1 MPKYSERRLACE
13 LSKILPTPSD
23 RMGIIWSLLA
33 VQGAIVLEYG
43 PAGTTHYSMGLYG
56 GLGLRFQ
63 NRMFT
68 THMSEDDVVMGDV
81 TRLEDAIVELDKS
94 YAPKVI
100 FVVASSVTAVIGT
113 DIKGVCRYMQNEV
126 KAKLVAFE
134 QGGFRGDYSIGLA
147 ETYKLLVRNLPKKDV
162 AQEAGVYNII
172 GASAW
177 RYRMASDIWEVKS
190 LLDEAL
196 GLSCNACLCCDT
208 SVEELEDMG
217 LAQVNIVLGNEGLAA
232 AKYLQ
237 EKFGTPYV
245 YAVPYGYNGTLSF
258 LAQVGEAVG
267 REPDSMVLL
276 RLQTKEKSLSRLS
289 LFAMMG
295 NNKPRMAVVKGDY
308 DMVQGVSA
316 FLEQGGIT
324 VLHKMCAH
332 SLKAI
337 AEPAADVETY
347 AEESD
352 WLQVIRGLHDTL
364 ILADD
369 VALLQADADNMKVL
383 ISAPFMNSA
392 VATHMPF
399 MGEKGADFLLEQ
411 MQAYCRR

>member
-1 MPKYSERRLACE
+1 MSLVRF
-13 LSKILPTPSD
+13 LPTPSD

-63 NRMFT
+63 NRLFT

-81 TRLEDAIVELDKS
+81 TRLEEALVELDKN

-134 QGGFRGDYSIGLA
+134 QGGFRGDYSVGLA
-147 ETYKLLVRNLPKKDV
+147 ETYKLLVRNLPQKGV
-162 AQEAGVYNII
+162 AQEKGVYNII

-177 RYRMASDIWEVKS
+177 RYRMASDIWEVKC
-190 LLDEAL
+190 LLSEAL

-208 SVEELEDMG
+208 SVEELQALG
-217 LAQVNIVLGNEGLAA
+217 KAQVNIVLGNEGLAA
-232 AKYLQ
+232 AQYLE

-245 YAVPYGYNGTLSF
+245 YAAPYGYSGTVRF
-258 LAQVGEAVG
+258 LESVGEAIG
-267 REPDSMVLL
+267 ELPQPLVLMRL
-276 RLQTKEKSLSRLS
+276 RMKEKGMSMLSM
-289 LFAMMG
+289 FAMMG
-295 NNKPRMAVVKGDY
+295 GGKTKQAVVKGDY
-308 DMVQGVSA
+308 DLVQGVSA
-316 FLEQGGIT
+316 FLEQAGIS
-324 VLHKMCAH
+324 VVHKMCAH

-337 AEPAADVETY
+337 AEPAADVESY
-347 AEESD
+347 AEEGE
-352 WLQVIRGLHDTL
+352 WLQQIRELRDTL
-364 ILADD
+364 IFADD
-369 VALLQADADNMKVL
+369 VALTQADASNMKVL
-383 ISAPFMNSA
+383 ISAPFMNGV
-392 VATHMPF
+392 VATHLPF

-411 MQAYCRR
+411 IQGYYQK

>member
-1 MPKYSERRLACE
+1 MSLVRF
-13 LSKILPTPSD
+13 LPTPSD

-196 GLSCNACLCCDT
+196 GLSCNACLCYDT

-289 LFAMMG
+289 LFTMMG
-295 NNKPRMAVVKGDY
+295 NNKPKKAVVKGDY
-308 DMVQGVSA
+308 DLVQGVSA

-337 AEPAADVETY
+337 AEPAAAVEAY

-369 VALLQADADNMKVL
+369 VALLQAEADNTKVL

-392 VATHMPF
+392 VANHLPF

>member
-1 MPKYSERRLACE
+1 MSLVRF
-13 LSKILPTPSD
+13 LPTPSD

-196 GLSCNACLCCDT
+196 GLSCNACLCYDT
-208 SVEELEDMG
+208 SVEELENMG

-267 REPDSMVLL
+267 REPDSMVLQRL
-276 RLQTKEKSLSRLS
+276 RMKEKSLSRLS

-295 NNKPRMAVVKGDY
+295 NNKPRKAVVKGDY

-337 AEPAADVETY
+337 VEPAADVEAY

-352 WLQVIRGLHDTL
+352 WLQVIRGLQDTL

>member
-1 MPKYSERRLACE
+1 MSLVRF
-13 LSKILPTPSD
+13 LPTPSD

-63 NRMFT
+63 NRLFT

-81 TRLEDAIVELDKS
+81 TRLEEALVELDKN

-134 QGGFRGDYSIGLA
+134 QGGFRGDYSVGLA
-147 ETYKLLVRNLPKKDV
+147 ETYKLLVRNLPQKGV
-162 AQEAGVYNII
+162 AQEKGVYNII

-177 RYRMASDIWEVKS
+177 RYRMASDIWEVKC
-190 LLDEAL
+190 LLSEAL

-208 SVEELEDMG
+208 SVEELQAMG
-217 LAQVNIVLGNEGLAA
+217 KAQVNIVLGNEGLAA
-232 AKYLQ
+232 AQYLE

-245 YAVPYGYNGTLSF
+245 YAAPYGYSGTVRF
-258 LAQVGEAVG
+258 LESVGEAIG
-267 REPDSMVLL
+267 EMPQPLVLMRL
-276 RLQTKEKSLSRLS
+276 RMKEKGMSMLSM
-289 LFAMMG
+289 FAMMG
-295 NNKPRMAVVKGDY
+295 GGKRKQAVVKGDY
-308 DMVQGVSA
+308 DLVQGVSA
-316 FLEQGGIT
+316 FLEQAGIR
-324 VLHKMCAH
+324 VVHKMCAH

-337 AEPAADVETY
+337 AEPASDVESY
-347 AEESD
+347 AEEGE
-352 WLQVIRGLHDTL
+352 WLQQIRDLRATL
-364 ILADD
+364 IFADD
-369 VALLQADADNMKVL
+369 VALAQADASNMKVL
-383 ISAPFMNSA
+383 ISAPFMNGV
-392 VATHMPF
+392 VATHLPF

-411 MQAYCRR
+411 IQGYYQK

>member
-1 MPKYSERRLACE
+1 MSLVRF
-13 LSKILPTPSD
+13 LPTPSD

-267 REPDSMVLL
+267 RKPDSMVLL
-276 RLQTKEKSLSRLS
+276 RLQTKEKSLSRIS
-289 LFAMMG
+289 LFTMMG
-295 NNKPRMAVVKGDY
+295 NNKPKKAVVKGDY
-308 DMVQGVSA
+308 DLVQGVSA

-337 AEPAADVETY
+337 AEPAADVEAY

-352 WLQVIRGLHDTL
+352 WLQVIRGLQDTL

>member
-1 MPKYSERRLACE
+1 MSLVRF
-13 LSKILPTPSD
+13 LPTPSD

-245 YAVPYGYNGTLSF
+245 YAVPYGYSAVLSF
-258 LAQVGEAVG
+258 LEQVGEAVG
-267 REPDSMVLL
+267 KEPDAMVLM
-276 RLQTKEKSLSRLS
+276 RIRMKEKSLSRLS

-295 NNKPRMAVVKGDY
+295 NNKPRKAVVKGDY

-337 AEPAADVETY
+337 AEPAADVEAY

-352 WLQVIRGLHDTL
+352 WLQVIRGLRDTL
-364 ILADD
+364 VLADD
-369 VALLQADADNMKVL
+369 VALLQAKADNTKVL

-392 VATHMPF
+392 VATHLPF

>member
-1 MPKYSERRLACE
+1 MSLVRF
-13 LSKILPTPSD
+13 LPTPSD

-172 GASAW
+172 GTSAW

-196 GLSCNACLCCDT
+196 GLSCNACLCYDT
-208 SVEELEDMG
+208 SVEELENMS

-267 REPDSMVLL
+267 REPDSMVLQRL
-276 RLQTKEKSLSRLS
+276 RMKEKSLSRLS

-332 SLKAI
+332 SLKEI
-337 AEPAADVETY
+337 VEPAADVEAY

>member
-1 MPKYSERRLACE
+1 MSLVRF
-13 LSKILPTPSD
+13 LPTPSD

-196 GLSCNACLCCDT
+196 GLSCNACLCYDT

-289 LFAMMG
+289 LFTMMG
-295 NNKPRMAVVKGDY
+295 NNKPKKAVVKGDY
-308 DMVQGVSA
+308 DLVQGVSA

-337 AEPAADVETY
+337 AEPAADVEAY

-352 WLQVIRGLHDTL
+352 WLQVIRGLQDTL

-369 VALLQADADNMKVL
+369 VALLQADADNTKVL

-392 VATHMPF
+392 VATHLPF

>member
-1 MPKYSERRLACE
+1 MSLVRF
-13 LSKILPTPSD
+13 LPTPSD

-63 NRMFT
+63 NRLFT

-81 TRLEDAIVELDKS
+81 TRLEEALVELDKN

-134 QGGFRGDYSIGLA
+134 QGGFRGDYSVGLA
-147 ETYKLLVRNLPKKDV
+147 ETYKLLVRNLPQKGV
-162 AQEAGVYNII
+162 AQEKGVYNII

-190 LLDEAL
+190 LLSEAL

-208 SVEELEDMG
+208 SVEELQAMG
-217 LAQVNIVLGNEGLAA
+217 KAQVNIVLGNEGLAA
-232 AKYLQ
+232 AQYLE

-245 YAVPYGYNGTLSF
+245 YAAPYGYSGTVRF
-258 LAQVGEAVG
+258 LESVGEAIG
-267 REPDSMVLL
+267 EMPQPLVLMRL
-276 RLQTKEKSLSRLS
+276 RMKEKGMSMLSM
-289 LFAMMG
+289 FAMMG
-295 NNKPRMAVVKGDY
+295 GGKTKQAVVKGDY
-308 DMVQGVSA
+308 DLVQGVSA
-316 FLEQGGIT
+316 FLEQAGIK
-324 VLHKMCAH
+324 VVHKMCAH

-337 AEPAADVETY
+337 AEPAADVESY
-347 AEESD
+347 AEEGE
-352 WLQVIRGLHDTL
+352 WLQVIRGLCATL
-364 ILADD
+364 IFADD
-369 VALLQADADNMKVL
+369 VALTQADASNMKVL
-383 ISAPFMNSA
+383 ISAPFMNGV
-392 VATHMPF
+392 VATHLPF

-411 MQAYCRR
+411 IQGYYQK

>member
-1 MPKYSERRLACE
+1 MSLVRF
-13 LSKILPTPSD
+13 LPTPSD

-43 PAGTTHYSMGLYG
+43 PAGTTHYSIGLYG

-134 QGGFRGDYSIGLA
+134 QGGFRGDYSIGLT

-196 GLSCNACLCCDT
+196 GLRCNACLCCDT

-276 RLQTKEKSLSRLS
+276 RLQTKEKSLSKLS
-289 LFAMMG
+289 LFTMMG
-295 NNKPRMAVVKGDY
+295 NNKPKKAVVKGDY
-308 DMVQGVSA
+308 DLVQGVSA

-337 AEPAADVETY
+337 AEPAADVEAY

-352 WLQVIRGLHDTL
+352 WLQVIRGLQDTL

-369 VALLQADADNMKVL
+369 VALLQAEADNTKVL

-392 VATHMPF
+392 VANHLPF
-399 MGEKGADFLLEQ
+399 MGEKGADFLLER

>member
-1 MPKYSERRLACE
+1 MSLVRF
-13 LSKILPTPSD
+13 LPTPSD

-289 LFAMMG
+289 LFTMMG
-295 NNKPRMAVVKGDY
+295 NNKPKKAVVKGDY
-308 DMVQGVSA
+308 DLVQGVSA

-337 AEPAADVETY
+337 AEPAADVEAY

-352 WLQVIRGLHDTL
+352 WLQVIRGLQDTL

>member
-1 MPKYSERRLACE
+1 MSLVRF
-13 LSKILPTPSD
+13 LPTPSD

-63 NRMFT
+63 NRLFT

-81 TRLEDAIVELDKS
+81 TRLEEALVELDKN

-134 QGGFRGDYSIGLA
+134 QGGFRGDYSVGLA
-147 ETYKLLVRNLPKKDV
+147 ETYKLLVRNLPQKGV
-162 AQEAGVYNII
+162 AQEKGLYNII

-190 LLDEAL
+190 LLSEAL

-208 SVEELEDMG
+208 SVEELQAMG
-217 LAQVNIVLGNEGLAA
+217 KAQVNIVLGNEGLAA
-232 AKYLQ
+232 AQYLE

-245 YAVPYGYNGTLSF
+245 YAAPNGDSGTVRF
-258 LAQVGEAVG
+258 LESVGEG
-267 REPDSMVLL
+267 MGELPQPLVLMRL
-276 RLQTKEKSLSRLS
+276 RMKEKGMSMLSM
-289 LFAMMG
+289 FAMMG
-295 NNKPRMAVVKGDY
+295 GGKTKQAVVKGDY
-308 DMVQGVSA
+308 DLVQGVSA
-316 FLEQGGIT
+316 CLEQAGIS
-324 VLHKMCAH
+324 VVHKMCAH

-337 AEPAADVETY
+337 AEPAADVEAY
-347 AEESD
+347 AEEGE
-352 WLQVIRGLHDTL
+352 WLQLIRELRDTL
-364 ILADD
+364 LFADD
-369 VALLQADADNMKVL
+369 VALTQADASNMKVL
-383 ISAPFMNSA
+383 ISAPFMNGV
-392 VATHMPF
+392 VATHLPF

-411 MQAYCRR
+411 IQGYYQK

>member
-1 MPKYSERRLACE
+1 MSLVRF
-13 LSKILPTPSD
+13 LPTPSD

-172 GASAW
+172 GASVW
-177 RYRMASDIWEVKS
+177 RYRMESDIWEIKS
-190 LLDEAL
+190 LLSGAL
-196 GLSCNACLCCDT
+196 ELRCNACLCCDT

-289 LFAMMG
+289 LFTMMG
-295 NNKPRMAVVKGDY
+295 NNKPKKAVVKGDY
-308 DMVQGVSA
+308 DLVQGVSA

-337 AEPAADVETY
+337 AEPAADVEAY

-369 VALLQADADNMKVL
+369 VTLLQAEADNTKVL

-392 VATHMPF
+392 VATHLPF

>member
-1 MPKYSERRLACE
+1 MSLVRF
-13 LSKILPTPSD
+13 LPTPSD

-43 PAGTTHYSMGLYG
+43 PAGTTHYSLGLYG

-81 TRLEDAIVELDKS
+81 TRLEDAIVELDKN

-100 FVVASSVTAVIGT
+100 FVVASSVAAVIGT

-126 KAKLVAFE
+126 KAKLIAFE

-147 ETYKLLVRNLPKKDV
+147 ETYKLLVRNLPRKGV
-162 AQEAGVYNII
+162 VQEKGVYNII

-177 RYRMASDIWEVKS
+177 RYRMESDIWEIKN
-190 LLDEAL
+190 LLSEAL
-196 GLSCNACLCCDT
+196 DLSCNACLCCDT

-217 LAQVNIVLGNEGLAA
+217 QAQVNIVLGNEGLAA
-232 AKYLQ
+232 AKYLE

-245 YAVPYGYNGTLSF
+245 YAVPYGYSSTMSF

-289 LFAMMG
+289 LFTMMG
-295 NNKPRMAVVKGDY
+295 NNKPRKAVVKGDY
-308 DMVQGVSA
+308 DLVQGVSA
-316 FLEQGGIT
+316 FLAQAGIT

-332 SLKAI
+332 SLKVI
-337 AEPAADVETY
+337 TEPVTDVEAY
-347 AEESD
+347 ADEGE

-369 VALLQADADNMKVL
+369 VALLQADAGNTKVL
-383 ISAPFMNSA
+383 ISAPFINSA
-392 VATHMPF
+392 VATHLPF

>member
-1 MPKYSERRLACE
+1 MSLVRF
-13 LSKILPTPSD
+13 LPTPSD

-162 AQEAGVYNII
+162 AQEVGVYNII

-217 LAQVNIVLGNEGLAA
+217 LALVNIVLGNEGLAA

-245 YAVPYGYNGTLSF
+245 YAVPYGYSAVLSF
-258 LAQVGEAVG
+258 LEQVGEAVG
-267 REPDSMVLL
+267 REPDSMVLQRL
-276 RLQTKEKSLSRLS
+276 RMKEKSLSRLS

-308 DMVQGVSA
+308 DMMQGVSA

-337 AEPAADVETY
+337 AEPAADVEAY

-352 WLQVIRGLHDTL
+352 WLQVIRGLQDTL

-369 VALLQADADNMKVL
+369 VTLLQAEADNTKVL

-392 VATHMPF
+392 VATHLPF

>member
-1 MPKYSERRLACE
+1 MSLVRF
-13 LSKILPTPSD
+13 LPTPSD

-63 NRMFT
+63 NRLFT

-81 TRLEDAIVELDKS
+81 TRLEEAIIELDKS

-289 LFAMMG
+289 LFTMMG
-295 NNKPRMAVVKGDY
+295 NNKPKKAVVKGDY
-308 DMVQGVSA
+308 DLVQGVSA

-337 AEPAADVETY
+337 AEPAADVEAY

-352 WLQVIRGLHDTL
+352 WLQVIRGLQDTL

-369 VALLQADADNMKVL
+369 VALLQADADNTKVL
-383 ISAPFMNSA
+383 ISAPFINSA
-392 VATHMPF
+392 VATHLPF

>member
-1 MPKYSERRLACE
+1 MSLVRF
-13 LSKILPTPSD
+13 LPTPSD

-177 RYRMASDIWEVKS
+177 RYRIASDIWEVKS

-196 GLSCNACLCCDT
+196 GLSCNACLCYDT

-289 LFAMMG
+289 LFTMMG
-295 NNKPRMAVVKGDY
+295 NNKPKKAVVKGDY
-308 DMVQGVSA
+308 DLVQGVSA

-337 AEPAADVETY
+337 AEPAADVEAY

-352 WLQVIRGLHDTL
+352 WLQVIRGLQDTL

>member
-1 MPKYSERRLACE
+1 MSLVRF
-13 LSKILPTPSD
+13 LPTPSD

-56 GLGLRFQ
+56 GLGLRLQ

-81 TRLEDAIVELDKS
+81 TRLEDALVELDKS

-126 KAKLVAFE
+126 KAKLIAFD

-147 ETYKLLVRNLPKKDV
+147 ETYKLLVRNLPQKGV
-162 AQEAGVYNII
+162 AQESGIYNII
-172 GASAW
+172 GASVW
-177 RYRMASDIWEVKS
+177 RYRMESDVWEIKN
-190 LLDEAL
+190 LLSEAL

-217 LAQVNIVLGNEGLAA
+217 QAQVNIVLGNEGLAA
-232 AKYLQ
+232 ARYLQ

-245 YAVPYGYNGTLSF
+245 YAVPYGYSGTLSF
-258 LAQVGEAVG
+258 LKQVGEAVG

-289 LFAMMG
+289 LFTMMG

-308 DMVQGVSA
+308 DLVHGVSA
-316 FLEQGGIT
+316 FLEQGGIN

-337 AEPAADVETY
+337 AKPVADVEAY

-352 WLQVIRGLHDTL
+352 WLQIIRGLQDTL

-369 VALLQADADNMKVL
+369 VALLQADAGNTKVR

-392 VATHMPF
+392 VATHLPF
-399 MGEKGADFLLEQ
+399 MGERGADYLLEQ

>member
-1 MPKYSERRLACE
+1 MSLVRF
-13 LSKILPTPSD
+13 LPTPSD

-295 NNKPRMAVVKGDY
+295 NNKPRKAVVKGDY

-337 AEPAADVETY
+337 AEPAADVEAY

-369 VALLQADADNMKVL
+369 VALLQAEADNTKVL
-383 ISAPFMNSA
+383 ISAPFINSA
-392 VATHMPF
+392 VATHLPF

>member
-1 MPKYSERRLACE
+1 MSLVRF
-13 LSKILPTPSD
+13 LPTPSD

-81 TRLEDAIVELDKS
+81 TRLEDAIVELDES

-196 GLSCNACLCCDT
+196 GLSCNACLCYDT
-208 SVEELEDMG
+208 SVEELENMG

-337 AEPAADVETY
+337 AEPAADVEAY

-369 VALLQADADNMKVL
+369 VALLQAEADNTKVL
-383 ISAPFMNSA
+383 ISAPFINSA
-392 VATHMPF
+392 VATHLPF
-399 MGEKGADFLLEQ
+399 MGERGADFLLEQ

>member
-1 MPKYSERRLACE
+1 M
-13 LSKILPTPSD
+13 
-23 RMGIIWSLLA
+23 
-33 VQGAIVLEYG
+33 LEYG

-81 TRLEDAIVELDKS
+81 TRLEDALVELDKN

-126 KAKLVAFE
+126 KAKLIAFD

-147 ETYKLLVRNLPKKDV
+147 ETYKLLVRNLPQKGV
-162 AQEAGVYNII
+162 SQESGIYNII
-172 GASAW
+172 GASVW
-177 RYRMASDIWEVKS
+177 RYRMESDVWEIKS
-190 LLDEAL
+190 LLSEAL

-217 LAQVNIVLGNEGLAA
+217 QAQVNIVLGNEGLAA
-232 AKYLQ
+232 ARYLQ

-245 YAVPYGYNGTLSF
+245 YTVPYGYSGTLSF
-258 LAQVGEAVG
+258 LKQVGEAVG

-289 LFAMMG
+289 LFTMMG

-308 DMVQGVSA
+308 DLVQGVSA
-316 FLEQGGIT
+316 FLEQGGIN

-337 AEPAADVETY
+337 AEPAADVEAY

-352 WLQVIRGLHDTL
+352 WLQIIRGLQDTL

-369 VALLQADADNMKVL
+369 VALLQADVDNTKVL
-383 ISAPFMNSA
+383 ISAPVMNSA
-392 VATHMPF
+392 VATHLPF

>member
-1 MPKYSERRLACE
+1 MSLVRF
-13 LSKILPTPSD
+13 LPTPSD

-43 PAGTTHYSMGLYG
+43 PAGTTHYSMGLYS

-63 NRMFT
+63 NRLFT

-81 TRLEDAIVELDKS
+81 TRLEEALVELDKN

-134 QGGFRGDYSIGLA
+134 QGGFRGDYSVGLA
-147 ETYKLLVRNLPKKDV
+147 ETYKLLVRNLPQKGV
-162 AQEAGVYNII
+162 AQEKGVYNII

-190 LLDEAL
+190 LLSEAL

-208 SVEELEDMG
+208 SVEELQAMG
-217 LAQVNIVLGNEGLAA
+217 KAQVNIVLGNEGLAA
-232 AKYLQ
+232 AQYLE

-245 YAVPYGYNGTLSF
+245 YAAPYGYSGTVRF
-258 LAQVGEAVG
+258 LESVGEAIG
-267 REPDSMVLL
+267 EMPQPLVLMRL
-276 RLQTKEKSLSRLS
+276 RMKEKGMSMLSM
-289 LFAMMG
+289 FAMMG
-295 NNKPRMAVVKGDY
+295 GGKTKQAVVKGDY
-308 DMVQGVSA
+308 DLVQGVSA
-316 FLEQGGIT
+316 FLEQAGIK
-324 VLHKMCAH
+324 VVHKMCAH

-337 AEPAADVETY
+337 AEPVADVESY
-347 AEESD
+347 AEEGE
-352 WLQVIRGLHDTL
+352 WLQEIRDLRATL
-364 ILADD
+364 IFADD
-369 VALLQADADNMKVL
+369 VALTQADASNMKVL
-383 ISAPFMNSA
+383 ISAPFMNGV
-392 VATHMPF
+392 VATHLPF

-411 MQAYCRR
+411 IQGYYQK

>member
-1 MPKYSERRLACE
+1 MSLVRF
-13 LSKILPTPSD
+13 LPTPSD

-147 ETYKLLVRNLPKKDV
+147 ETYKLLVRNLPKNDV
-162 AQEAGVYNII
+162 AQKAGVYNII

-267 REPDSMVLL
+267 REPDSIVLL

-289 LFAMMG
+289 LFTMMG
-295 NNKPRMAVVKGDY
+295 NNKPKKAVVKGDY
-308 DMVQGVSA
+308 DLVQGVSA

-337 AEPAADVETY
+337 AEPAADVEAY

>member
-1 MPKYSERRLACE
+1 MSLVRF
-13 LSKILPTPSD
+13 LPTPSD

-81 TRLEDAIVELDKS
+81 TRLEDAIVELDES

-237 EKFGTPYV
+237 EKFGKPYV

-289 LFAMMG
+289 LFTMMG
-295 NNKPRMAVVKGDY
+295 NNKPKKAVVKGDY
-308 DMVQGVSA
+308 DLVQGVSA

-337 AEPAADVETY
+337 AEPAADVEAY

-352 WLQVIRGLHDTL
+352 WLQVIRGLQDTL

-369 VALLQADADNMKVL
+369 VALLQADADNTKVL
-383 ISAPFMNSA
+383 ISAPFINSA
-392 VATHMPF
+392 VATHLPF

>member
-1 MPKYSERRLACE
+1 MSLVRF
-13 LSKILPTPSD
+13 LPTPPD

-147 ETYKLLVRNLPKKDV
+147 ETYKLLVRNLPKKGV
-162 AQEAGVYNII
+162 AKELGIYNII
-172 GASAW
+172 GASMW
-177 RYRMASDIWEVKS
+177 RYRMESDIWEIKS
-190 LLDEAL
+190 LLGEAL

-208 SVEELEDMG
+208 CVEELENMG
-217 LAQVNIVLGNEGLAA
+217 QVQVNIVLGNEGLAA
-232 AKYLQ
+232 AKYLE

-245 YAVPYGYNGTLSF
+245 YAVPYGYSAVLSF
-258 LAQVGEAVG
+258 LEQVGEAVG
-267 REPDSMVLL
+267 KAPDSMVLQRL
-276 RLQTKEKSLSRLS
+276 RMKEKSLSRLS

-295 NNKPRMAVVKGDY
+295 NNKPRKAVVKGDY
-308 DMVQGVSA
+308 DMVQGVSV

-337 AEPAADVETY
+337 AEPAADVEAY

-369 VALLQADADNMKVL
+369 VALLQAEADNTKVL

-392 VATHMPF
+392 VATHLPF

-411 MQAYCRR
+411 LQAYCRR

>member
-1 MPKYSERRLACE
+1 MSLVRF
-13 LSKILPTPSD
+13 LPTPSD

-63 NRMFT
+63 NRLFT

-81 TRLEDAIVELDKS
+81 TRLEEALVELDKN

-134 QGGFRGDYSIGLA
+134 QGGFRGDYSVGLA
-147 ETYKLLVRNLPKKDV
+147 ETYKLLVRNLPQKGV
-162 AQEAGVYNII
+162 AQEKGVYNII
-172 GASAW
+172 GTSAW

-190 LLDEAL
+190 LLSEAL

-208 SVEELEDMG
+208 SVEELQAMG
-217 LAQVNIVLGNEGLAA
+217 KAQVNIVLGNEGLAA
-232 AKYLQ
+232 AQYLE

-245 YAVPYGYNGTLSF
+245 YAASYGYSGTVRF
-258 LAQVGEAVG
+258 LESVGEAIG
-267 REPDSMVLL
+267 ELPQPLVLMRL
-276 RLQTKEKSLSRLS
+276 RMKEKGMSMLSM
-289 LFAMMG
+289 FAMMG
-295 NNKPRMAVVKGDY
+295 GGKTKQAVIKGDY
-308 DMVQGVSA
+308 DLVQGVSA
-316 FLEQGGIT
+316 FLEQAGIS
-324 VLHKMCAH
+324 VVHKMCAH

-337 AEPAADVETY
+337 AEPAADVESY
-347 AEESD
+347 AEEGE
-352 WLQVIRGLHDTL
+352 WLQVIRELRDTL
-364 ILADD
+364 IFADD
-369 VALLQADADNMKVL
+369 VALTQADASNMKVL
-383 ISAPFMNSA
+383 ISAPFMNGV
-392 VATHMPF
+392 VATHLPF

-411 MQAYCRR
+411 IQGYYQK

>member
-1 MPKYSERRLACE
+1 MSLVRF
-13 LSKILPTPSD
+13 LPTPSD

-56 GLGLRFQ
+56 GLGLSFQ

-177 RYRMASDIWEVKS
+177 RYRMASDIWKVKS

-289 LFAMMG
+289 LFTMMG
-295 NNKPRMAVVKGDY
+295 NNKPKKAVVKGDY
-308 DMVQGVSA
+308 DLVQGVSA

-337 AEPAADVETY
+337 AEPAADVEAY

-352 WLQVIRGLHDTL
+352 WLQVIRGLQDTL

-369 VALLQADADNMKVL
+369 VALLQADADNTKVL
-383 ISAPFMNSA
+383 ISAPFINSA

>member
-1 MPKYSERRLACE
+1 MSLVRF
-13 LSKILPTPSD
+13 LPTPSD

-63 NRMFT
+63 NRLFT

-81 TRLEDAIVELDKS
+81 TRLEEALVELDKN

-134 QGGFRGDYSIGLA
+134 QGGFRGDYSVGLA
-147 ETYKLLVRNLPKKDV
+147 ETYKLLVRNLPQKGV
-162 AQEAGVYNII
+162 AQEKGVYNII

-190 LLDEAL
+190 LLSEAL

-208 SVEELEDMG
+208 SVEELQAMG
-217 LAQVNIVLGNEGLAA
+217 KAQVNIVPGNEGLAA
-232 AKYLQ
+232 AQYLE

-245 YAVPYGYNGTLSF
+245 YAAPYGYSGTVRF
-258 LAQVGEAVG
+258 LESVGEAIG
-267 REPDSMVLL
+267 EMPQPLVLMRL
-276 RLQTKEKSLSRLS
+276 RMKEKGMSMLSM
-289 LFAMMG
+289 FAMMG
-295 NNKPRMAVVKGDY
+295 GGKTKHAVVKGDY
-308 DMVQGVSA
+308 DLVQGVSA
-316 FLEQGGIT
+316 FLEQAGIR
-324 VLHKMCAH
+324 VVHKMCAH

-337 AEPAADVETY
+337 AEPAADVESY
-347 AEESD
+347 AEEGE
-352 WLQVIRGLHDTL
+352 WLQLIRDLRATL
-364 ILADD
+364 IFADD
-369 VALLQADADNMKVL
+369 VALTQADASNMKVL
-383 ISAPFMNSA
+383 ISAPFMNGV
-392 VATHMPF
+392 VATHLPF

-411 MQAYCRR
+411 IQGYYQK

>member
-1 MPKYSERRLACE
+1 MSLVRF
-13 LSKILPTPSD
+13 LPTPSD

-113 DIKGVCRYMQNEV
+113 DIKGMCRYMQNEV

-147 ETYKLLVRNLPKKDV
+147 ETYKLLVRNLPQKDV

-177 RYRMASDIWEVKS
+177 RYRMVSDIWEVKS

-267 REPDSMVLL
+267 SESDSMVLQRL
-276 RLQTKEKSLSRLS
+276 RMKEKSLSRLS

-295 NNKPRMAVVKGDY
+295 NNKPRKAVVKGDY

-316 FLEQGGIT
+316 FLEQRGIT

-337 AEPAADVETY
+337 AEPAAAVEAY

-369 VALLQADADNMKVL
+369 VTLLQAEADNTKVL

-399 MGEKGADFLLEQ
+399 MGEKGADFLLEH

>member
-1 MPKYSERRLACE
+1 
-13 LSKILPTPSD
+13 
-23 RMGIIWSLLA
+23 MGIIWSLLA

-63 NRMFT
+63 NRLFT

-81 TRLEDAIVELDKS
+81 TRLEEALVELDKN

-134 QGGFRGDYSIGLA
+134 QGGFRGDYSVGLA
-147 ETYKLLVRNLPKKDV
+147 ETYKLLVRNLPQKGV
-162 AQEAGVYNII
+162 AQEKGVYNII

-190 LLDEAL
+190 LLSEAL

-208 SVEELEDMG
+208 SVEELQAMG
-217 LAQVNIVLGNEGLAA
+217 KAQVNIVLGNEGLAA
-232 AKYLQ
+232 AQYLE

-245 YAVPYGYNGTLSF
+245 YAAPYGYSGTVRF
-258 LAQVGEAVG
+258 LESVGETID
-267 REPDSMVLL
+267 EMPQPLVLMRL
-276 RLQTKEKSLSRLS
+276 RMKEKGMSMLSM
-289 LFAMMG
+289 FAMMG
-295 NNKPRMAVVKGDY
+295 GGKTKQAVVKGDY
-308 DMVQGVSA
+308 DLVQGVSA
-316 FLEQGGIT
+316 FLEQAGIS
-324 VLHKMCAH
+324 VVHKMCAH

-337 AEPAADVETY
+337 TEPTADVESY
-347 AEESD
+347 AEEGE
-352 WLQVIRGLHDTL
+352 WLQLIRGLRATL
-364 ILADD
+364 LFADD
-369 VALLQADADNMKVL
+369 VALTQADAGNMKVL
-383 ISAPFMNSA
+383 ISAPFMNGV
-392 VATHMPF
+392 VATHLPF

-411 MQAYCRR
+411 IQGYYQK

>member
-1 MPKYSERRLACE
+1 MSLVRF
-13 LSKILPTPSD
+13 LPTPSD

-81 TRLEDAIVELDKS
+81 TRLEDALVELDKS

-147 ETYKLLVRNLPKKDV
+147 ETYKLLVRNLPQKGV
-162 AQEAGVYNII
+162 AQESGIYNII
-172 GASAW
+172 GASVW
-177 RYRMASDIWEVKS
+177 RYRMESDIWEIKS
-190 LLDEAL
+190 LLSEAL

-217 LAQVNIVLGNEGLAA
+217 QAQVNIVLGNEGLAA
-232 AKYLQ
+232 ARYLQ

-245 YAVPYGYNGTLSF
+245 YAVPYGYSGTLSF
-258 LAQVGEAVG
+258 LKQVGEAVG

-289 LFAMMG
+289 LFTMMG
-295 NNKPRMAVVKGDY
+295 NNKPRKAVVKGDY
-308 DMVQGVSA
+308 DLVQGVST

-337 AEPAADVETY
+337 AEPAADVEAY

-352 WLQVIRGLHDTL
+352 WLQVIRGLQDTL

-369 VALLQADADNMKVL
+369 VTLLQAEADNTKVL

-392 VATHMPF
+392 VATHLPF

>member
-1 MPKYSERRLACE
+1 MSLVRF
-13 LSKILPTPSD
+13 LPTPSD
-23 RMGIIWSLLA
+23 RMGIIWSLLT

-172 GASAW
+172 GASVW
-177 RYRMASDIWEVKS
+177 RYRMESDIWEIKS
-190 LLDEAL
+190 LLSEAL
-196 GLSCNACLCCDT
+196 ELRCNACLCCDT

-289 LFAMMG
+289 LFTMMG
-295 NNKPRMAVVKGDY
+295 NNKPKKAVVKGDY
-308 DMVQGVSA
+308 DLVQGVSA

-337 AEPAADVETY
+337 AEPATDVEAY

-399 MGEKGADFLLEQ
+399 MGERGADYLFER

>member
-1 MPKYSERRLACE
+1 MSLVRF
-13 LSKILPTPSD
+13 LPTPSD

-134 QGGFRGDYSIGLA
+134 QGGFRGDYSIGLV

-337 AEPAADVETY
+337 AEPAADVEAY

>member
-1 MPKYSERRLACE
+1 MSLVRF
-13 LSKILPTPSD
+13 LPTPSD

-63 NRMFT
+63 NRLFT

-81 TRLEDAIVELDKS
+81 TRLEEALVELDKN

-134 QGGFRGDYSIGLA
+134 QGGFRGDYSVGLA
-147 ETYKLLVRNLPKKDV
+147 ETYKLLVRNLPQKGV
-162 AQEAGVYNII
+162 AQEKGLYNII

-190 LLDEAL
+190 LLSEAL

-208 SVEELEDMG
+208 SVEELQAMG
-217 LAQVNIVLGNEGLAA
+217 KAQVNIVLGNEGLAA
-232 AKYLQ
+232 AQYLE

-245 YAVPYGYNGTLSF
+245 YAAPYGYSDTVRF
-258 LAQVGEAVG
+258 LESVGEAIG
-267 REPDSMVLL
+267 EMPQPLVLMRL
-276 RLQTKEKSLSRLS
+276 RMKEKGMSMLSM
-289 LFAMMG
+289 FAMMG
-295 NNKPRMAVVKGDY
+295 GGKTKQAVVKGDY
-308 DMVQGVSA
+308 DLVQGVSA
-316 FLEQGGIT
+316 FLEQAGIK
-324 VLHKMCAH
+324 VVHKMCAH

-337 AEPAADVETY
+337 AEPAADVEAY
-347 AEESD
+347 AEEGE
-352 WLQVIRGLHDTL
+352 WLQEIRELRDTL
-364 ILADD
+364 LFADD
-369 VALLQADADNMKVL
+369 VALTQADASNMKVL
-383 ISAPFMNSA
+383 ISAPFFGGV
-392 VATHMPF
+392 VATHLPF

-411 MQAYCRR
+411 IQNYYQK

>member
-1 MPKYSERRLACE
+1 MSLVRF
-13 LSKILPTPSD
+13 LPTPSD
-23 RMGIIWSLLA
+23 RMGIIWSLLTI
-33 VQGAIVLEYG
+33 QGAIVLEYG

-134 QGGFRGDYSIGLA
+134 QGGFRGDYSVGLA
-147 ETYKLLVRNLPKKDV
+147 ETYKLLVRNLPKKGV
-162 AQEAGVYNII
+162 VQEKGVYNII
-172 GASAW
+172 GASVW
-177 RYRMASDIWEVKS
+177 RYRMESDIWEIKN
-190 LLDEAL
+190 LLSEAL
-196 GLSCNACLCCDT
+196 ELSCNACLCCDT
-208 SVEELEDMG
+208 SVDELENMG
-217 LAQVNIVLGNEGLAA
+217 QAQVNIVLGNEGLAA

-245 YAVPYGYNGTLSF
+245 YAVPYGYSGTLSF
-258 LAQVGEAVG
+258 LAKVGEAVG
-267 REPDSMVLL
+267 KEPDSMVLL

-289 LFAMMG
+289 LFSMMG
-295 NNKPRMAVVKGDY
+295 NNKPRKAVVKGDY
-308 DMVQGVSA
+308 DLVQGVSA

-337 AEPAADVETY
+337 AEPAADVEAY
-347 AEESD
+347 AEEGE
-352 WLQVIRGLHDTL
+352 WLQIIRRLHDTL

-369 VALLQADADNMKVL
+369 VALLQADADNTKVL
-383 ISAPFMNSA
+383 ISAPFMNGA
-392 VATHMPF
+392 VATHLPF

>member
-1 MPKYSERRLACE
+1 MSLVRF
-13 LSKILPTPSD
+13 LPTPSD

-63 NRMFT
+63 NRLFT

-81 TRLEDAIVELDKS
+81 TRLEEALIELDKN

-134 QGGFRGDYSIGLA
+134 QGGFRGDYSVGLA
-147 ETYKLLVRNLPKKDV
+147 ETYKLLVKNLPKKDV
-162 AQEAGVYNII
+162 AQEKGVYNII

-177 RYRMASDIWEVKS
+177 RYRMASDIWEVKN
-190 LLDEAL
+190 LLSEAL

-208 SVEELEDMG
+208 SVEELQALG
-217 LAQVNIVLGNEGLAA
+217 KAQVNIVLGSEGLAA
-232 AKYLQ
+232 AKLLE

-245 YAVPYGYNGTLSF
+245 YAVPYGYSGTATF
-258 LAQVGEAVG
+258 LESVGEAVG
-267 REPDSMVLL
+267 EVPSPLVLMRL
-276 RLQTKEKSLSRLS
+276 RMKEKGMSMLSM
-289 LFAMMG
+289 FAMMG
-295 NNKPRMAVVKGDY
+295 GGKTKQTVVKGDY
-308 DMVQGVSA
+308 DLVQGVSA
-316 FLEQGGIT
+316 FLEQAGIS
-324 VLHKMCAH
+324 VVHKMCAH

-337 AEPAADVETY
+337 AEPAADVEAY
-347 AEESD
+347 AEEGE
-352 WLQVIRGLHDTL
+352 WLQEIRELRDTL
-364 ILADD
+364 LLADD
-369 VALLQADADNMKVL
+369 VALTQADASNMKVL
-383 ISAPFMNSA
+383 ISAPFFGGV
-392 VATHMPF
+392 VATHLPF

-411 MQAYCRR
+411 IQNYYQK

>member
-1 MPKYSERRLACE
+1 MSLVRF
-13 LSKILPTPSD
+13 LPTPSE

-289 LFAMMG
+289 LFTMMG
-295 NNKPRMAVVKGDY
+295 NNKPKKAVVKGDY
-308 DMVQGVSA
+308 DLVQGVSA

-337 AEPAADVETY
+337 AEPAADVEAY

-369 VALLQADADNMKVL
+369 VALLQAEADNTKVL

-392 VATHMPF
+392 VATHLPF

>member
-1 MPKYSERRLACE
+1 MSLVRF
-13 LSKILPTPSD
+13 LPTPSD

-33 VQGAIVLEYG
+33 LQGAIVLEYG

-147 ETYKLLVRNLPKKDV
+147 ETYKLL
-162 AQEAGVYNII
+162 EYNII
-172 GASAW
+172 GASMW
-177 RYRMASDIWEVKS
+177 RYRMESDIWEIKS
-190 LLDEAL
+190 LLSEAL

-208 SVEELEDMG
+208 SVEELENMG

-289 LFAMMG
+289 LFTMMG
-295 NNKPRMAVVKGDY
+295 NNKPKKAVVKGDY
-308 DMVQGVSA
+308 DLVQGVSA
-316 FLEQGGIT
+316 FLEQCGIT

-337 AEPAADVETY
+337 AEPAADVEAY

-369 VALLQADADNMKVL
+369 VALLQAEADNTKVL

-399 MGEKGADFLLEQ
+399 MGERGADYLFER

>member
-1 MPKYSERRLACE
+1 MSLVRF
-13 LSKILPTPSD
+13 LPTPSD

-63 NRMFT
+63 NRMLT

-208 SVEELEDMG
+208 SVEELEDMS

-245 YAVPYGYNGTLSF
+245 YDVPYGYNGTLSF

-337 AEPAADVETY
+337 AEPAADVEAY